1 MNEEKLTKIILTP
14 LLSEKSTFV
23 AEKYNQIVFKVEK
36 SSSKR
41 EIKSAIELLFSVK
54 VSKIHTVLMKGK
66 RKKFGRYIGYRG
78 DWKKAYVSLR
88 SGYSIDF
95 TGV

>member
-1 MNEEKLTKIILTP
+1 MNEEKLTKTILTP

-23 AEKYNQIVFKVEK
+23 AEKYNQIVFKVQK
-36 SSSKR
+36 SSTKR

-54 VSKIHTVLMKGK
+54 VSKVHTVLIKGK
-66 RKKFGRYIGYRG
+66 RKKSGRYMGYRS

-88 SGYSIDF
+88 SGYDIDF